1 MHIKIKMI
9 VTTLVLAGLINNANA
24 TALAVNTSTAPVDI
38 VASNF
43 GGTFLDSATTAI
55 SNLSYNG
62 TARTAVYSTAS
73 GLDFYYQF
81 TSDES
86 SQNGVHRFAGFDFSS
101 LGASSVDV
109 YQTATSF
116 GVFSTGTETSDNAD
130 RSLAGVIGFNFV
142 PVGQGDILPGTT
154 SYIQII
160 RTNATNYQSGNFVIS
175 NGIGSNADGFAT
187 ASVPEAST
195 SLMVLSGLGLMGL
208 ISARRS
214 KKIL

>member
-1 MHIKIKMI
+1 M
-9 VTTLVLAGLINNANA
+9 AGLINNANA

-38 VASNF
+38 VASHF
-43 GGTFLDSATTAI
+43 GGTLLDSATTAI

-81 TSDES
+81 TNDKS
-86 SQNGVHRFAGFDFSS
+86 SKNGIHRFAGFDFTS

-116 GVFSTGTETSDNAD
+116 GIFSTGSETSDNAD

-142 PVGQGDILPGTT
+142 PVGQGDVLPGTT

-160 RTNATNYQSGNFVIS
+160 RTNATNYQPGNFVIS
-175 NGIGSNADGFAT
+175 NGMGSNANGFAT
-187 ASVPEAST
+187 SAVPEASS
-195 SLMVLSGLGLMGL
+195 SLMILSGLGLMAL
-208 ISARRS
+208 IGVRRT
-214 KKIL
+214 KRT